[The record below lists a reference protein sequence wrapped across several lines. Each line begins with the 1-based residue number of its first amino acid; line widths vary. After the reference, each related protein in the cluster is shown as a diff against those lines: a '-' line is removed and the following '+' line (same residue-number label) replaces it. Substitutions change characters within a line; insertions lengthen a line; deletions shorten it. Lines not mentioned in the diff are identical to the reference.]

1 MHSFSKLSPI
11 FKKGDIKYYW
21 RLHCKKMQEQ
31 WKKPVTYARF
41 WDRLER
47 WWKLKTA
54 IETPNVK
61 LCNTETS
68 LEKNTWREFV
78 MLALCDEDLDDYIQ
92 IQSLDEL
99 IKMNRIKMPKPKP
112 TLWQRI
118 KKLLKMD

>member
-1 MHSFSKLSPI
+1 
-11 FKKGDIKYYW
+11 
-21 RLHCKKMQEQ
+21 MQEQ

-54 IETPNVK
+54 IETPNAR
-61 LCNTETS
+61 LCNKETS
-68 LEKNTWREFV
+68 VDKNTWRELV

-92 IQSLDEL
+92 IKSLDDLLE
-99 IKMNRIKMPKPKP
+99 MNRIIMPKPKP

-118 KKLLKMD
+118 KKWFTKIKRLDSQRTREMFDENLKKKLSK

>member
-1 MHSFSKLSPI
+1 
-11 FKKGDIKYYW
+11 
-21 RLHCKKMQEQ
+21 MQEQ

-68 LEKNTWREFV
+68 LEKNTWRELV

-92 IQSLDEL
+92 IKSLDDLLE
-99 IKMNRIKMPKPKP
+99 MNRIKMPKPKP
-112 TLWQRI
+112 TVWQRI
-118 KKLLKMD
+118 KKWFTKIERLDSQRTREMFDENLKKKLSK